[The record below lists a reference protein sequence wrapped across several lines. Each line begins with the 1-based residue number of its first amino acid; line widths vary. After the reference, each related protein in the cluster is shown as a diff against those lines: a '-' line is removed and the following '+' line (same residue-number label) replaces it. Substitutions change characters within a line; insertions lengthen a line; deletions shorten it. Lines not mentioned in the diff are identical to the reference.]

1 MIMSSILIGE
11 SFTAP
16 LIMLSITIIYVIA
29 CGLIEKSVP
38 EIPCMTSGQK
48 GLSYIGPCVLLRNA
62 SMRRPALFLRE
73 NDRPLPGRFDF
84 SSSDCQNINQA
95 KKNEKVVKKEQKPLK

>member
-29 CGLIEKSVP
+29 CGLIEKYVP
-38 EIPCMTSGQK
+38 EIPCYS
-48 GLSYIGPCVLLRNA
+48 IR
-62 SMRRPALFLRE
+62 
-73 NDRPLPGRFDF
+73 
-84 SSSDCQNINQA
+84 
-95 KKNEKVVKKEQKPLK
+95 